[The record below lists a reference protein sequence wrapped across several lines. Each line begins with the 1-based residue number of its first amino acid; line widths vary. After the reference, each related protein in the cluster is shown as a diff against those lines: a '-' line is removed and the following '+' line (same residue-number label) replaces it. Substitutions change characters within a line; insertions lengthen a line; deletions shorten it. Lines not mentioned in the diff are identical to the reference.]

1 MAARK
6 NYNGRYKTHT
16 WSKKP
21 IKSLTKIMDLTVVKN
36 RAKKFFQKITI
47 RHFLGVNAARQSKD
61 GHTLTGLKPR

>member
-36 RAKKFFQKITI
+36 RVKNSFKKSPLDI
-47 RHFLGVNAARQSKD
+47 FLGVNAARQSKD